1 VLFANFKIA
10 AQQSRTL
17 FFMHDLP
24 QASYVNPAIQP
35 SCNVL
40 IGIPALSSFYV
51 NASSTGLSYN
61 DLSSGGNQIDAVS
74 ITDKLKNINFATFE
88 LHLNLI
94 TVGVKYNDF
103 YFSFNIADKINAK
116 AFYPKALTDLAVYG
130 NDEYVGKTIT
140 TLGLGASAYHLREYS
155 LGIAQD
161 VDWNYKWGLR
171 GKLLFGK
178 ANLNSRK
185 SGLSLS
191 TEADTYDL
199 LASWAYQINTSFP
212 INIPSDNNF
221 AISDIEVGEVNPVK
235 YLLNSSNKG
244 FAIDFGFVYVTEQFT
259 WSGSILDLG
268 AIYWKS
274 DVNQLNST
282 GNFAFDGILINDN
295 LNPDEFLEMITDSIS
310 NQLRVSSSQKSYF
323 TSLPTKINIG
333 ATYELHPNLNAGVL
347 LRTEFYPRRPVSSAT
362 LSINTSQLK
371 YFSASASYSIMN
383 GSYNNIG
390 LGLGLGKPNFTFHII
405 SDNILGFVWP
415 NKAHTANLRFGMNLL
430 FGCKKKV
437 KSFKYSGPGCYWV
450 ID

>member
-1 VLFANFKIA
+1 
-10 AQQSRTL
+10 
-17 FFMHDLP
+17 MHDLP

-35 SCNVL
+35 SCKVL
-40 IGIPALSSFYV
+40 IGIPALSSFHV

-61 DLSSGGNQIDAVS
+61 DLSSGASQIDAVS
-74 ITDKLKNINFATFE
+74 ITDKLKKVNFATFE

-94 TVGVKYNDF
+94 TIGIKHNDL
-103 YFSFNIADKINAK
+103 YFSFNIAEKINAK

-130 NDEYVGKTIT
+130 NDEYVGETIT
-140 TLGLGASAYHLREYS
+140 TRGLGASAYHLREYS

-178 ANLNSRK
+178 ANLNSKR
-185 SGLSLS
+185 SELNLS
-191 TEADTYDL
+191 TEPDTYDL
-199 LASWAYQINTSFP
+199 LASWAYQINASLP
-212 INIPSDNNF
+212 LNIPSNNNF
-221 AISDIEVGEVNPVK
+221 TINDIEVGEVSPVK

-244 FAIDFGFVYVTEQFT
+244 FAIDFGFIYATERLT

-268 AIYWKS
+268 GIYWKS
-274 DVNQLNST
+274 DVAQLSSA
-282 GNFAFDGILINDN
+282 GSFAFDGVLINDN

-323 TSLPTKINIG
+323 TFLPTKINLG
-333 ATYELHPNLNAGVL
+333 ATYELHPNINAGLL
-347 LRTEFYPRRPVSSAT
+347 LRTEFYPRRPVPSAT
-362 LSINTSQLK
+362 FSLNAFQLK
-371 YFSASASYSIMN
+371 NFSASASYSIMN

-390 LGLGLGKPNFTFHII
+390 LGLGFGKPNFTFHII
-405 SDNILGFVWP
+405 SDNILGFIWP
-415 NKAHTANLRFGMNLL
+415 NRAHTANLRFGMSLL

-450 ID
+450 ND